1 MRQLASNRFS
11 LAKLARN
18 GRKQPE
24 DASAALSCPSVRFLG
39 KARGHSDAPIAAQES
54 TSIAQMSVPHSRYT
68 SPDHATKNYAFG
80 KATWRGFAA
89 QAGVV
94 GTTNTAGPGAHT
106 SVQLQSSNTFPV
118 MPATAFGSLPP
129 ETASLSDSGPG
140 RLPSIDSSAIMGP
153 HSIPPG
159 VTSKHHTASSQ
170 GPPAAEAT
178 RATTGATAATTAIN
192 TVAAT
197 APSAASVAAAIN
209 VSHSAYNEPKDS
221 SFSGRVVQHDGS
233 HAVHL
238 LVSGITSRDYNL
250 RMVRCH
256 ARDELRISST
266 HGSVAGSGGA
276 SVCTTARTEDVP
288 FGTFL
293 YRQVRDTITATFLP
307 AGYPDTTGQN
317 YVRFMTWQGVNNM
330 AMTANTVLAS
340 TFMLYAVGLGAGSI
354 PTAGALNWV
363 LKDGMGQLGTLLFGK
378 TIAHNFDVHSK
389 TWFFLSA
396 VMLQAAAALELL
408 TVLVPEHFLL
418 MGSLAN
424 TLKGLAWMA
433 AGSTR
438 SVFHLSFARDNN
450 IADVTAKGTSQY
462 IFASL
467 VGTAGGAVM
476 CAAVGQ
482 SWAAAA
488 SCFGLL
494 AAATIGS
501 AYMAVQAIP
510 LSTLNATR
518 LQLLVDAF
526 LASIS
531 PTDVHDRL
539 RRHHDGRTTYV
550 TNNIDD
556 DDGGHGGDVDGAAYR
571 GASSA
576 AAEADDINDGARGG
590 SGGVASQAA
599 GSFGGR
605 DRDRDYGSG
614 MRRWP
619 RPRAY
624 RTVDRCYIGPST
636 HEYEMMYDDSM
647 DPQVPTPL
655 ELSPLDPPLPYFS
668 RAADRLSPDIMVGS
682 RLEHI
687 VDGNANLL
695 VMLLTTY
702 KYAHFM
708 VVPRREALHVVLHER
723 ADPRDIV
730 QAYLQACILRRRL
743 RSDQPLPDPD
753 EQIPELRLELQE
765 SLAAAERLTTIFMS
779 TIEANG
785 WTVAKVVVEAQ
796 RRRAR
801 W

>member
-1 MRQLASNRFS
+1 
-11 LAKLARN
+11 
-18 GRKQPE
+18 
-24 DASAALSCPSVRFLG
+24 
-39 KARGHSDAPIAAQES
+39 
-54 TSIAQMSVPHSRYT
+54 
-68 SPDHATKNYAFG
+68 
-80 KATWRGFAA
+80 
-89 QAGVV
+89 
-94 GTTNTAGPGAHT
+94 
-106 SVQLQSSNTFPV
+106 
-118 MPATAFGSLPP
+118 
-129 ETASLSDSGPG
+129 
-140 RLPSIDSSAIMGP
+140 
-153 HSIPPG
+153 
-159 VTSKHHTASSQ
+159 
-170 GPPAAEAT
+170 
-178 RATTGATAATTAIN
+178 
-192 TVAAT
+192 
-197 APSAASVAAAIN
+197 
-209 VSHSAYNEPKDS
+209 
-221 SFSGRVVQHDGS
+221 
-233 HAVHL
+233 
-238 LVSGITSRDYNL
+238 
-250 RMVRCH
+250 
-256 ARDELRISST
+256 
-266 HGSVAGSGGA
+266 
-276 SVCTTARTEDVP
+276 
-288 FGTFL
+288 
-293 YRQVRDTITATFLP
+293 
-307 AGYPDTTGQN
+307 
-317 YVRFMTWQGVNNM
+317 
-330 AMTANTVLAS
+330 
-340 TFMLYAVGLGAGSI
+340 
-354 PTAGALNWV
+354 
-363 LKDGMGQLGTLLFGK
+363 
-378 TIAHNFDVHSK
+378 
-389 TWFFLSA
+389 
-396 VMLQAAAALELL
+396 MLQAAAALELL

-730 QAYLQACILRRRL
+730 QGPSLQPQLPTEF
-743 RSDQPLPDPD
+743 QP
-753 EQIPELRLELQE
+753 
-765 SLAAAERLTTIFMS
+765 TTSRPTSRPASCGGASEATNRYRTPMS
-779 TIEANG
+779 RF
-785 WTVAKVVVEAQ
+785 Q
-796 RRRAR
+796 SCDSSCRRAWR
-801 W
+801 LQSG

>member
-1 MRQLASNRFS
+1 
-11 LAKLARN
+11 
-18 GRKQPE
+18 
-24 DASAALSCPSVRFLG
+24 
-39 KARGHSDAPIAAQES
+39 
-54 TSIAQMSVPHSRYT
+54 
-68 SPDHATKNYAFG
+68 
-80 KATWRGFAA
+80 
-89 QAGVV
+89 
-94 GTTNTAGPGAHT
+94 
-106 SVQLQSSNTFPV
+106 
-118 MPATAFGSLPP
+118 
-129 ETASLSDSGPG
+129 
-140 RLPSIDSSAIMGP
+140 
-153 HSIPPG
+153 
-159 VTSKHHTASSQ
+159 
-170 GPPAAEAT
+170 
-178 RATTGATAATTAIN
+178 
-192 TVAAT
+192 
-197 APSAASVAAAIN
+197 
-209 VSHSAYNEPKDS
+209 
-221 SFSGRVVQHDGS
+221 
-233 HAVHL
+233 
-238 LVSGITSRDYNL
+238 
-250 RMVRCH
+250 
-256 ARDELRISST
+256 
-266 HGSVAGSGGA
+266 
-276 SVCTTARTEDVP
+276 
-288 FGTFL
+288 
-293 YRQVRDTITATFLP
+293 
-307 AGYPDTTGQN
+307 
-317 YVRFMTWQGVNNM
+317 
-330 AMTANTVLAS
+330 
-340 TFMLYAVGLGAGSI
+340 
-354 PTAGALNWV
+354 
-363 LKDGMGQLGTLLFGK
+363 
-378 TIAHNFDVHSK
+378 
-389 TWFFLSA
+389 
-396 VMLQAAAALELL
+396 
-408 TVLVPEHFLL
+408 
-418 MGSLAN
+418 
-424 TLKGLAWMA
+424 MA

-462 IFASL
+462 IFSSL
-467 VGTAGGAVM
+467 VGTAGGAIM

-482 SWAAAA
+482 SGAAAA
-488 SCFGLL
+488 MCFGLL
-494 AAATIGS
+494 SAATIGS

-526 LASIS
+526 LTSIS
-531 PTDVHDRL
+531 PTDVHERR
-539 RRHHDGRTTYV
+539 RRHHHGRRTYIA
-550 TNNIDD
+550 NDIDD
-556 DDGGHGGDVDGAAYR
+556 DDVDIDGASYR
-571 GASSA
+571 GGASA

-590 SGGVASQAA
+590 GGGVTTRAA
-599 GSFGGR
+599 GGFGGR
-605 DRDRDYGSG
+605 DRDHGSA

-636 HEYEMMYDDSM
+636 HEYEMMYDDSL

-668 RAADRLSPDIMVGS
+668 RAADRLSPDIVVGS

-723 ADPRDIV
+723 ADPRDMV